1 MASLIDSLCWSGW
14 HVLSFPGLDFVT
26 GILVYMFFF
35 FLISGDWDSIQGP
48 VRQSDEIFGSIAG
61 GHYGDWD
68 SPKCHA
74 DPGTHG
80 HDDSAPLADPG
91 GQDGQD
97 VDGSWLNWIWI
108 RKNTRNST
116 NLERACLIL
125 TACGFTWTGTGTL
138 CK

>member
-1 MASLIDSLCWSGW
+1 MLEWLAFSVVFRTGFCDWY
-14 HVLSFPGLDFVT
+14 T
-26 GILVYMFFF
+26 GIVSYP
-35 FLISGDWDSIQGP
+35 GDWDLIRGP
-48 VRQSDEIFGSIAG
+48 VRQSDETFRWIAG

-68 SPKCHA
+68 NPKCHA

-97 VDGSWLNWIWI
+97 VHGSWLNWIWI

-125 TACGFTWTGTGTL
+125 TACGFTWTGTCTL
-138 CK
+138 GK